1 MVLSVPSM
9 HLSDSSGADA
19 ASRRLNMDRWGR
31 ALRRKPIVGSILS
44 LFVLIIV
51 ERGALLPGGKNMID
65 LHSCF
70 SHSLSILLFLL
81 DHFSTGLEGFRQIG
95 SFIVVCEQLIVCV
108 QYIKSCLIVDVMSK
122 RRRHV

>member
-44 LFVLIIV
+44 LFVLLINKKRSIKNHNELGTYRV
-51 ERGALLPGGKNMID
+51 LVRSRSCVVTFHLLAPP
-65 LHSCF
+65 LVRWYVT
-70 SHSLSILLFLL
+70 L
-81 DHFSTGLEGFRQIG
+81 Q
-95 SFIVVCEQLIVCV
+95 
-108 QYIKSCLIVDVMSK
+108 
-122 RRRHV
+122 